1 MRARGLLPYRR
12 MVIRLRAEVRSLDEL
27 CPSCCKPLREYPLL
41 LCDEANP
48 SVYHVPCALQLATEI
63 LVDLFTF
70 FSPPAP
76 FGRLFVLTAKPPESS
91 PQSGGCDAII
101 RS

>member
-1 MRARGLLPYRR
+1 MLIITDDHLKRAGVRGLD
-12 MVIRLRAEVRSLDEL
+12 EV
-27 CPSCCKPLREYPLL
+27 CPSCRKPLREYPLL
-41 LCDEANP
+41 LSDEASP
-48 SVYHVPCALQLATEI
+48 SVYHVACALQLATEI

-76 FGRLFVLTAKPPESS
+76 FDRLFVLTVAPSESS
-91 PQSGGCDAII
+91 CQPGGCNAIN